1 MTLPATITND
11 AGGDMAKKDKLAKNM
26 GDAGKVRITAA
37 DRLLAVLQIRPFCD
51 ASPATDLSPEQ
62 QAALHQF
69 VYETFASLYR
79 LYQVVP
85 EDVVKEI
92 ISQKLRRAF
101 AAAK

>member
-1 MTLPATITND
+1 VTLSGNDNHD
-11 AGGDMAKKDKLAKNM
+11 AGGDMAKGDLAKDE
-26 GDAGKVRITAA
+26 GDAGKMKISAA
-37 DRLLAVLQIRPFCD
+37 DRLLAVLAIRPFCD
-51 ASPATDLSPEQ
+51 SSPATDLSPEQ

-101 AAAK
+101 TAAK